1 MSEAIPTPGTT
12 SGAPEPPREPAGM
25 KIVGAGVI
33 ASCIT
38 LSILFGWGV
47 YLQFT
52 QPCECTCPEV
62 GQSAE

>member
-1 MSEAIPTPGTT
+1 MSEAPSTPATAHE
-12 SGAPEPPREPAGM
+12 APEPPREPTGM

-47 YLQFT
+47 YLQFAE
-52 QPCECTCPEV
+52 PCECTC
-62 GQSAE
+62 AEATEAD